1 MTDFF
6 NQWLAESRPDAAAPT
21 LVVLQ
26 EIPGSRVRVCAAIE
40 ESVKDHLAGLD
51 IVERIGSYPKALAY
65 VRNKL
70 PTSKRVRSGDFGEIL
85 ASEYIHQ
92 CTNYEVPIKKLRWKD
107 DRSVAMR
114 GNDVIAIRC
123 EKNRWYLLKAE
134 SKSRASLS
142 DAAVTEAA
150 EGLAKHS
157 GRPNPSSLAFISAR
171 LREQGRDAEAAVF
184 EELQSRTL
192 TAKDVAHMVFT
203 LSGNDPVRYLKK
215 LATEPPSKFTCH
227 LVGCVI
233 VDHADFIDRLFK
245 SLHAGKRR

>member
-1 MTDFF
+1 MSNFL
-6 NQWLAESRPDAAAPT
+6 NQWLVESHPDAAAPA
-21 LVVLQ
+21 LVLLQ
-26 EIPGSRVRVCAAIE
+26 EMPGSRVRVRTAIE
-40 ESVKDHLAGLD
+40 ENVKDHLAGLD
-51 IVERIGSYPKALAY
+51 IIERIGSYPKALAY

-85 ASEYIHQ
+85 ASEYIDQ
-92 CTNYEVPIKKLRWKD
+92 CTDYTVPIKKLRWKD

-123 EKNRWYLLKAE
+123 EKNRWYLLKVE

-142 DAAVTEAA
+142 AAAVTEAA
-150 EGLAKHS
+150 EGLAKNS

-171 LREQGRDAEAAVF
+171 LREQGKDAEAAVF
-184 EELQSRTL
+184 EELQTRTL
-192 TAKDVAHMVFT
+192 SAKDVSHMVFT
-203 LSGNDPVRYLKK
+203 LSGNDPMRYLKK
-215 LATEPPSKFTCH
+215 LAVEPPSKFTCH

-233 VDHADFIDRLFK
+233 ADHADFIERLFQ